1 MKLVGSGG
9 QQRRDFMFDASGT
22 ITTGGTA
29 QLILPERKST
39 SFLQIQ
45 NLSTGSL
52 LVEFGSARA
61 TCTITNGVV
70 TAVTVTN
77 GGFGFTKAPF
87 IVFYG
92 GGNQDA
98 FSPRIANTAFIGV
111 GLVDYPSPGHPA
123 VAQCNIAGGAVT
135 SVTIL
140 DGGSGYVVAP
150 QVFIANNQN
159 DPVGA
164 ALPSATVGVLLG
176 ASGGSIFF
184 NGTTCTTDQISV
196 FGATAG
202 QAYSCKWMQ

>member
-1 MKLVGSGG
+1 MNQSDR
-9 QQRRDFMFDASGT
+9 QIRRDFMFDASGT

-45 NLSTGSL
+45 NLSTGPL
-52 LVEFGSARA
+52 FLEFGSARA

-77 GGFGFTKAPF
+77 GGFGFTKAPN

-98 FSPRIANTAFIGV
+98 FNPRIVNTAFIGV
-111 GLVDYPSPGHPA
+111 GLVDYPSPGRPA
-123 VAQCNIAGGAVT
+123 VARCNITAGAVT
-135 SVTIL
+135 GVTIL

-150 QVFIANNQN
+150 QVFIANDLN

-184 NGTTCTTDQISV
+184 NGTACTTDQISV
-196 FGATAG
+196 LGATTG
-202 QAYSCKWMQ
+202 QAYSVKWMQ